1 VSGASARARWLG
13 PLKLVCAFGLL
24 AFVATRLP
32 WRDRLEWRP
41 LEGEAQVLSGSIEGD
56 WRAASVRFEAR
67 ASGAELERALEGWP
81 APERERV
88 LAGAALERGPRAEG
102 ALEWS
107 PSLPR
112 VFRAMRPSGLAGALA
127 CFALA
132 LSCAMTRWWVLLGM
146 AGCPTRWWDSVRL
159 SFVGLFFNLVV
170 PGVTGGDLVKAVA
183 IAREH
188 PGRGLAATL
197 SIAVDRL
204 LGLLLLLWIATAA
217 VFLGGEHYAELRVP
231 LAALSLGGALGLA
244 LYAHRPLRAW
254 LRFESLLARLP
265 LGARIAQ
272 LDRALLEYARAPAR
286 MALCALLSIGNHL
299 GVIAGVWVL
308 GRAFGTS
315 ELGLLDY
322 FAIVPVANMV
332 SAIPIAPGG
341 WGVGEAAY
349 HFLFTQAGASA
360 TLGVAV
366 SASYRLCQM
375 ALQLLGGLFLLAP
388 SARERAAIDAARSG
402 ASA

>member
-1 VSGASARARWLG
+1 MSGTSARARWLG
-13 PLKLVCAFGLL
+13 PLKLMCALGLL
-24 AFVATRLP
+24 AFVASRLP

-41 LEGEAQVLSGSIEGD
+41 TEGEVQALSGAIEGD
-56 WRAASVRFEAR
+56 WRAASARFEPS
-67 ASGAELERALEGWP
+67 ASGAALEQALASWP
-81 APERERV
+81 ADVRERV
-88 LAGAALERGPRAEG
+88 LAGAALERGAHAAGE
-102 ALEWS
+102 LKWS

-112 VFRAMRPSGLAGALA
+112 VFRSMQPSGLAGALA

-197 SIAVDRL
+197 SIVVDRL

-217 VFLGGEHYAELRVP
+217 VFLAGEHYAELRLP
-231 LAALSLGGALGLA
+231 LALLSLGGALGLA
-244 LYAHRPLRAW
+244 LYAHQPLRA
-254 LRFESLLARLP
+254 LVRFEALLGKLP
-265 LGARIAQ
+265 FGERVVQ

-286 MALCALLSIGNHL
+286 MALCALLSVGNHF

-308 GRAFGTS
+308 GRAFGAN
-315 ELGLLDY
+315 ELGVLDY
-322 FAIVPVANMV
+322 FAIVPVANMI

-349 HFLFTQAGASA
+349 NFLFTRAGASA

-366 SASYRLCQM
+366 SVSYRLCQM

-388 SARERAAIDAARSG
+388 SARERAAIDAARGG